1 MIQQLRPRISFEE
14 GVWGPQRS
22 GGRPQGMLEI
32 IVKRKGVVIEH
43 DVDHNLVVNAARV
56 NMAQLVAG
64 QGARKTITRVGVGTN
79 GTAPSPEDTMLT
91 GAFVKPISS
100 FSYPTSTS
108 VKFDFEIL
116 ESEANGLSIVEFGL
130 ICDDG
135 SLFARR
141 TRSGKVIDKSDDLEI
156 YGYWTILF

>member
-1 MIQQLRPRISFEE
+1 MEISFRPQLRFQEPMPWMVRPS
-14 GVWGPQRS
+14 S
-22 GGRPQGMLEI
+22 RPQGMLEI
-32 IVKRKGVVIEH
+32 IIKRKGVVIEH
-43 DVDHNLVVNAARV
+43 DTDHNLVVNAARA

-64 QGARKTITRVGVGTN
+64 QGVSKAITRVGVGTN
-79 GTAPSPEDTMLT
+79 GAAPSPADTQLT
-91 GAFVKPISS
+91 GAFVKPISA
-100 FSYPTSTS
+100 FSYPTPTS

-116 ESEANGLSIVEFGL
+116 EAEANGLAIVEFGL
-130 ICDDG
+130 LCDDG